1 MLVKPKNNAENVK
14 KFFDLF
20 SERALEINPDVV
32 VKVGEIS
39 ADMPVPFALQKPI
52 KLNILANQYWDL
64 NVSIIYKFC
73 VYLEW
78 KVF

>member
-1 MLVKPKNNAENVK
+1 MLVKPKNDAKNVR

-20 SERALEINPDVV
+20 AERVHEINPNVV
-32 VKVGEIS
+32 IKVGGIS

-64 NVSIIYKFC
+64 NVSIICILLRNY
-73 VYLEW
+73 
-78 KVF
+78 